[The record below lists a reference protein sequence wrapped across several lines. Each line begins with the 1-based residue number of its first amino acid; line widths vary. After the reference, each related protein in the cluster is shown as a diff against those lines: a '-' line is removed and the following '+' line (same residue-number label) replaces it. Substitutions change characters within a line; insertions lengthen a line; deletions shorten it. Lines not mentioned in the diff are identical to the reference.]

1 MYESEN
7 DRTSHEAD
15 RCCRLR
21 QEHTENACEVTQ
33 AVVAERQDQLS
44 DEGMKMLGAEGRKTP
59 VSGIKWKN
67 HR

>member
-21 QEHTENACEVTQ
+21 QEHTEKTCEVKQ
-33 AVVAERQDQLS
+33 AVIAEREDQLS
-44 DEGMKMLGAEGRKTP
+44 DEGMKTLGAGGKKTP
-59 VSGIKWKN
+59 MSGIKWKT
-67 HR
+67 H